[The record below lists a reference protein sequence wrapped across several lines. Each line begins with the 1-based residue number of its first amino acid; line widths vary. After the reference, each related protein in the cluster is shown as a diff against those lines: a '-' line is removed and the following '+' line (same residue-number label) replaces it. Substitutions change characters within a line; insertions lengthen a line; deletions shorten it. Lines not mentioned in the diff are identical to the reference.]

1 MNLGRMCEAAARYS
15 DRYDEYVKT
24 LNEEGKEEF
33 EGEALHWFKIFRDA
47 INEAYFEVSRAR
59 LTPEVRLEYVM
70 GDERVIDMKDLLP
83 QVCSVCGVY
92 RADGQTGVEFV
103 FRNRTEIEVK
113 SVHSGEKLILHYHYL
128 PEPLAKEYDEPIF
141 PESLVDPSVYIAL
154 AVARVW
160 QSERKMGAAQMWLNE
175 YYQKLRS
182 LRGSVRS
189 GVRRRLPRTLFR

>member
-1 MNLGRMCEAAARYS
+1 MNLGRMCEAAAQYS

-24 LNEEGKEEF
+24 RNETGKEEL

-59 LTPEVRLEYVM
+59 LTPEVRLEYVL
-70 GDERVIDMKDLLP
+70 GDDRVIDMKELLP

-103 FRNRTEIEVK
+103 FRNRTELEVK
-113 SVHSGEKLILHYHYL
+113 GARAGERLMLHYQYL
-128 PEPLAKEYDEPIF
+128 PEPLMKEYDEPIF
-141 PESLVDPSVYIAL
+141 PESMVDPSVYISL

-160 QSERKMGAAQMWLNE
+160 QSERKMGAAQMWLSE

-182 LRGSVRS
+182 VRATLRNAA
-189 GVRRRLPRTLFR
+189 RRRLPRTIFR